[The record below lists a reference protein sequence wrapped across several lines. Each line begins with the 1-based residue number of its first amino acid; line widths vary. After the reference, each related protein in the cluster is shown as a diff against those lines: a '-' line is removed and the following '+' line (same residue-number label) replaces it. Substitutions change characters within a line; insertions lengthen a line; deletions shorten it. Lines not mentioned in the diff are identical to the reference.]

1 MSEKINNKVLMS
13 GAKYFADTYAI
24 NAHMDSS
31 VMVNIDAAI
40 EEHIGLKNLFEESG
54 IEVLS
59 VVPPLDCQDGVYTA
73 NWGLCRGKKVIT
85 SSLPNIRQAEE
96 PYAASILGNLGFEII
111 KAPYHF
117 SGQGDA
123 LPCGNLLF
131 CGSNYRTDP
140 KMHEFIA
147 QSLGY
152 EVIGLQTIPKIDSLG
167 QAEIN
172 SVTGWPDSFFYDL
185 DLAISVLRN
194 DLIAWCPEAF
204 LAESQ
209 EKIRRLQI
217 EKIEVSLEEAT
228 KGFGCNLISTS
239 EIVIMSD
246 SAPKLQQAIEDY
258 GMRTVTPHITE
269 LCKGGGFI
277 RCTSLTLDNL

>member
-1 MSEKINNKVLMS
+1 MS
-13 GAKYFADTYAI
+13 GAQYFADTYAI

-31 VMVNIDAAI
+31 IMVNVAAA
-40 EEHIGLKNLFEESG
+40 EDEHTGLKKLFENSG
-54 IEVLS
+54 IEVVS
-59 VVPPLDCQDGVYTA
+59 VDPPPDCQDGVYTA
-73 NWGLCRGKKVIT
+73 NWGLCRDKRVVT
-85 SSLPNIRQAEE
+85 SSLPNIRKAEE
-96 PYAASILGNLGFEII
+96 PYAASILENLGFEII

-117 SGQGDA
+117 SGQGDS

-140 KMHEFIA
+140 KMHDFIA
-147 QSLGY
+147 QTLGY
-152 EVIGLQTIPKIDSLG
+152 EVIGLQTVPKTDVLG
-167 QAEIN
+167 QTVIN

-185 DLAISVLRN
+185 DLAISVLRDN
-194 DLIAWCPEAF
+194 LIAWCPEAF

-209 EKIRRLQI
+209 EKIRSLQI

-228 KGFGCNLISTS
+228 KGFGCNLISTG

-246 SAPKLQQAIEDY
+246 NAPNLQQAIKEHDL
-258 GMRTVTPHITE
+258 RTVTPHITE

-277 RCTSLTLDNL
+277 RCTSLTLDNK

>member
-1 MSEKINNKVLMS
+1 
-13 GAKYFADTYAI
+13 
-24 NAHMDSS
+24 
-31 VMVNIDAAI
+31 
-40 EEHIGLKNLFEESG
+40 
-54 IEVLS
+54 
-59 VVPPLDCQDGVYTA
+59 
-73 NWGLCRGKKVIT
+73 VIT

-96 PYAASILGNLGFEII
+96 PYAASVLENLGFELI
-111 KAPYHF
+111 KAPFRF

-131 CGSNYRTDP
+131 SGSNYRTDP
-140 KMHEFIA
+140 KMHDFIA
-147 QSLGY
+147 QTLGY
-152 EVIGLQTIPKIDSLG
+152 EVIGLQTIPKTDGLG
-167 QAEIN
+167 QAVIN

-185 DLAISVLRN
+185 DLAISVLRD

-209 EKIRRLQI
+209 EKIRSLEI

-239 EIVIMSD
+239 EIVIMSNN
-246 SAPKLQQAIEDY
+246 APQLQRAIEEH
-258 GMRTVTPHITE
+258 GFRTVTPNIAE

-277 RCTSLTLDNL
+277 RCTSLTLDNK

>member
-1 MSEKINNKVLMS
+1 MS

-31 VMVNIDAAI
+31 IAVNVSAAE
-40 EEHIGLKNLFEESG
+40 EEHTGLKNLFEESG

-59 VVPPLDCQDGVYTA
+59 VDPPPDCQDGVYTA
-73 NWGLCRGKKVIT
+73 NWGLCRGRKVIT

-96 PYAASILGNLGFEII
+96 PYAASILENLGFEII
-111 KAPYHF
+111 KAPYRF

-140 KMHEFIA
+140 KMHDFIT
-147 QSLGY
+147 QTLGY
-152 EVIGLQTIPKIDSLG
+152 EVIGLQTIPKKDMQG
-167 QAEIN
+167 QVVIN
-172 SVTGWPDSFFYDL
+172 SITNWPDSFFYDL
-185 DLAISVLRN
+185 DLAISVLKD
-194 DLIAWCPEAF
+194 DLIAWCPDAF

-228 KGFGCNLISTS
+228 KGFGCNLISTG
-239 EIVIMSD
+239 EVVIMSD
-246 SAPKLQQAIEDY
+246 SAPGLQQAIVDN

-277 RCTSLTLDNL
+277 RCTSLTLDNK